1 MNRHLGIW
9 YINIPSKVLWTAT
22 RNSPLTDLYGKLA
35 IGTNGNLVL
44 LNRNASSIW
53 SLNVSTTPKTR
64 VTQLLDS
71 GNLVL
76 KENTSSVG
84 TYVWQS
90 FDNPFDTL
98 LLSMKISWNINT
110 GSERH
115 LTSRKSID
123 DPSTSDFS
131 YKIDMK
137 GLPQLVVVTG
147 ASAIKYQTRPR
158 NGVRFSGLPAPA
170 DSIFNTVMELHE
182 HEWYY
187 NVAASQLRLDQFG
200 SLQRLVL
207 NVGEAQDEMLYFH
220 YQMIHVT
227 IMDTVVLIVF
237 VEIGIPYVSQG
248 SLRGFKKNGNFLM
261 EPVDA

>member
-1 MNRHLGIW
+1 MAAHTTTSSQPANDSETLTSLGGRFELGFFSLLGNPMNRHLGIW

-53 SLNVSTTPKTR
+53 SSNVSTTPKTR

-76 KENTSSVG
+76 KENTSSAG

-137 GLPQLVVVTG
+137 GLPQLVVVMG
-147 ASAIKYQTRPR
+147 ASAIKYQTRP
-158 NGVRFSGLPAPA
+158 
-170 DSIFNTVMELHE
+170 
-182 HEWYY
+182 
-187 NVAASQLRLDQFG
+187 
-200 SLQRLVL
+200 
-207 NVGEAQDEMLYFH
+207 
-220 YQMIHVT
+220 
-227 IMDTVVLIVF
+227 
-237 VEIGIPYVSQG
+237 
-248 SLRGFKKNGNFLM
+248 
-261 EPVDA
+261 